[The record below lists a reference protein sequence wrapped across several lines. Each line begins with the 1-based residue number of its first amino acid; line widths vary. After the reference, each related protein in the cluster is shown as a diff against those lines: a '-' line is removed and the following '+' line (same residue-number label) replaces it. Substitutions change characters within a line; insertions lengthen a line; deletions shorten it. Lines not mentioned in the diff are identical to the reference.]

1 MVVLYGLTTTVYSRQ
16 PVAEPYGPV
25 YTAAY
30 DRQPINFY
38 AGAPAAAYAGAPA
51 AAFAGAPAAAY
62 AGAPAA
68 AYRSFPEKLSPLYEE
83 DWAYYDTPEVWGFVF
98 IC

>member
-1 MVVLYGLTTTVYSRQ
+1 MVVLCGLTTTVYSRQ

-30 DRQPINFY
+30 DRPQINVYAGAPAAAF

-62 AGAPAA
+62 
-68 AYRSFPEKLSPLYEE
+68 RSLREKLPPLYDE
-83 DWAYYDTPEVWGFVF
+83 DWAYYDTPEV
-98 IC
+98 